1 MPFTTEGGNVA
12 TYIYIWKSSE
22 DDEAVYYSF
31 SPDDGVVGVL
41 SIIRKTGDMHLVDP
55 CPGDDTK
62 TWYQCACKAVWNHW
76 AVGKYPET
84 TQYIY
89 GG

>member
-1 MPFTTEGGNVA
+1 MA
-12 TYIYIWKSSE
+12 TYIYIWKSGE
-22 DDEAVYYSF
+22 VADDVHYSF
-31 SPDDGVVGVL
+31 SPDDGVVGVM
-41 SIIRKTGDMHLVDP
+41 SIGRKTGDMKIVQP

-76 AVGKYPET
+76 AVGKLPET